1 MTLMRQN
8 RYIIIL
14 TTIVAVLALAMGCTK
29 PDRSEEAVSLS
40 KEIVNDGLSDV
51 EHSVERADSAEQAGL
66 FTAVRANTIKAIVYE
81 NAERR
86 RLAAYY
92 AEKAIAA
99 ETGHPVATSADSSLY
114 CKARW
119 ILGNGAYADGEYGK
133 SIALSK
139 EILTFVGDGTTPN
152 DVEMKCRALMK
163 MADCE
168 SKLGHIAESEQLFLQ
183 CIDDLMASTQRAADY
198 GEIDPLIYTLLSLND
213 LYIDNK
219 MPEKALPLMA
229 KIDTAMARLTRCPNT
244 PDWAM
249 QRRRNNVTIS
259 KAMVYAANGQ
269 REQAETLHREY
280 QQFQGLGALDKAAE
294 GLYLSM
300 TGRYD
305 EAVRLFDETDSM
317 MRSNG
322 EPVIDLYVKTLFNY
336 KYEAL
341 QKAGRTAEALA
352 LGDRIRQLT
361 DSIRQQE
368 RQADVEQLQE
378 IKQQEE
384 EIIRKHQSLTIH
396 RIVLMAIILLLL
408 MAIYIIW
415 RVQRY
420 NRRLAEK
427 NRSLYEQIQQRQ
439 QAEAEEQRQLQA
451 QPEEKLTQ
459 NQQLYRRLCELVKN
473 PDVYTDADTNHETL
487 ARLLGTNYQYVYA
500 ALRECADTTPAD
512 YLNRLRIQY
521 AAQLLEKSDDP
532 IGLIIE
538 QSGFTNRTTFA
549 RLFASYYSMTPSE
562 FRKIAAN
569 TAK

>member
-1 MTLMRQN
+1 
-8 RYIIIL
+8 
-14 TTIVAVLALAMGCTK
+14 MGCSK
-29 PDRSEEAVSLS
+29 PDRDDEAVALS
-40 KEIVNDGLSDV
+40 TKIVSEGLSDANYAL
-51 EHSVERADSAEQAGL
+51 ERVDSAEQVGV
-66 FTAVRANTIKAIVYE
+66 FTAVRANTIKAIIYT
-81 NAERR
+81 NADRR
-86 RLAAYY
+86 RMAAYY

-99 ETGHPVATSADSSLY
+99 EAGQVVTTAADSNLY
-114 CKARW
+114 CKVRY
-119 ILGNGAYADGEYGK
+119 ILANGAYINGEYGK
-133 SIALSK
+133 ALTIAK
-139 EILTFVGDGTTPN
+139 EILAFVGDGTTPN
-152 DVEMKCRALMK
+152 DVEMKCRAFMQ

-183 CIDDLMASTQRAADY
+183 CIDDLMASTQYATDY
-198 GEIDPLIYTLLSLND
+198 GEIDPLIHTLLSLND

-219 MPEKALPLMA
+219 MPEKALPLIEKM
-229 KIDTAMARLTRCPNT
+229 DTAMNRLIRCPNT

-249 QRRRNNVTIS
+249 QKRRNNVTIS

-269 REQAETLHREY
+269 REQAEVLHREY

-300 TGRYD
+300 TGRYN

-317 MRSNG
+317 LRSNG

-336 KYEAL
+336 KYDAL

-378 IKQQEE
+378 IRQQEE

-396 RIVLMAIILLLL
+396 RIVLIAIVLLLL

-415 RVQRY
+415 RVHRY

-451 QPEEKLTQ
+451 QPEEELTQ

-549 RLFASYYSMTPSE
+549 RLFAAYYSMTPSE
-562 FRKIAAN
+562 YR
-569 TAK
+569 